1 MELKPE
7 FRYNP
12 KLRFFSKENKE
23 ENSLSIEE
31 VTKFLLATSNDY
43 DNKLKEIF
51 LQFISINSKIYLQS
65 KGIVNKTNS
74 QLIKPISEKIRKSF
88 AKHLKQN
95 SHKHHAKTINK
106 EISLSMNQIPMKT
119 KIYIGLN
126 SNLRLDEHQT
136 FESLIGPHSLDSICS
151 KLDYEMFLTM
161 KKGLIKINPIPLETI
176 PKMVHLVKKF
186 QSEYGLNLKNMRTL
200 SALLDIDA
208 VSLGYFWLNEAKK
221 KLELEPQ
228 VSKPKKI
235 YTQKYVRFY
244 CNICQIYACNFHFKE
259 EIPDDNNEESNTD
272 YSYYE
277 NYTKWPSKQL
287 FLQNF
292 KEPMIQW
299 ANYYRCPPTKNKFCF
314 RMLHKDIDVTQIE
327 TLKLQKYQ
335 KELLKHCMK
344 YNMLNPCFIHL
355 LTQDPNIPCL
365 VFYIYITQ
373 NALNKKKDEFILN
386 LRNLVNNDAL
396 SPDNEKINQQKKNAN
411 NPKKLWKN
419 KNWNKDQDF
428 MEYIPCFHEGV
439 CTEENCYCIKN
450 RGYCE
455 KYCCCSMFCEFVFQ
469 GCSCENGEC
478 VEQTCKCVQSQREC
492 DPEICLRCNS
502 KNNKFLTEMFNVKM
516 PTCKNNFLTYN
527 VKRRLLLGKSKI
539 CDGLG
544 IFAGT
549 LFKEGDFIGEYVGEV
564 LTLEEADKRGRVYSS
579 INVYYLFTL
588 NNNNVILFHF
598 FILAFIL
605 FIT

>member
-1 MELKPE
+1 MESVPDS
-7 FRYNP
+7 
-12 KLRFFSKENKE
+12 KLLFFSKENKDE
-23 ENSLSIEE
+23 SSLPIEQ
-31 VTKFLLATSNDY
+31 VTKFLLTASNDF

-51 LQFISINSKIYLQS
+51 HQFININSKIYLQS
-65 KGIVNKTNS
+65 KAIVNKTNS
-74 QLIKPISEKIRKSF
+74 QLMKPISEKIRKLF

-95 SHKHHAKTINK
+95 SNKHHSKTINK
-106 EISLSMNQIPMKT
+106 EISLSLRQIPMKT

-126 SNLRLDEHQT
+126 SNLRLDEHQS
-136 FESLIGPHSLDSICS
+136 FESLIGPHSLDNICS
-151 KLDYEMFLTM
+151 KLDYETFLNM
-161 KKGLIKINPIPLETI
+161 KKALLKINPIPLESI
-176 PKMVHLVKKF
+176 PKLVHLIKKF
-186 QSEYGLNLKNMRTL
+186 QSEYGLDLKNMRTL
-200 SALLDIDA
+200 SAFLDLDT
-208 VSLGYFWLNEAKK
+208 VSLGYFWLSEAKK
-221 KLELEPQ
+221 KLEFGAAASN
-228 VSKPKKI
+228 SKPKKL

-259 EIPDDNNEESNTD
+259 EIPDDNNEELNTD

-277 NYTKWPSKQL
+277 FYMKLPSKQL
-287 FLQNF
+287 FYQSFEENF
-292 KEPMIQW
+292 IQW
-299 ANYYRCPPTKNKFCF
+299 VSYYRCPPTKNKFCY
-314 RMLHKDIDVTQIE
+314 RMLNKDMDLTQIE
-327 TLKLQKYQ
+327 TLKLKKYQ

-344 YNMLNPCFIHL
+344 YNMMTPCFIHL
-355 LTQDPNIPCL
+355 LTQDPNTPCL
-365 VFYIYITQ
+365 VFYIYMAQ
-373 NALNKKKDEFILN
+373 NGLFKQKEDFFKNLKDLVANDTLNQ
-386 LRNLVNNDAL
+386 
-396 SPDNEKINQQKKNAN
+396 DNEKINQQKRNIN

-455 KYCCCSMFCEFVFQ
+455 KYCSCSLFCEFVFK

-492 DPEICLRCNS
+492 DPEICLKCNS
-502 KNNKFLTEMFNVKM
+502 KNDKFLIELFNVKM

-549 LFKEGDFIGEYVGEV
+549 IFKEGDFIGEYVGEV

-588 NNNNVILFHF
+588 NNNNVIFFLFVF
-598 FILAFIL
+598 TFILKNEL
-605 FIT
+605 DN